1 MPITIQDK
9 SMRDSTYLPDTRRSS
24 TASST
29 LCLKVS
35 SLASSNSNC
44 AGESSN
50 SMPVILLARDCKGQS
65 HMKNSKGQEV
75 HFLWFNFL
83 FGSLFVRCDVKIR

>member
-1 MPITIQDK
+1 MLITNQNK
-9 SMRDSTYLPDTRRSS
+9 SMKYNTYLPDTRRSS

-35 SLASSNSNC
+35 SLANSNSNW

-50 SMPVILLARDCKGQS
+50 SMPVILLARDWG
-65 HMKNSKGQEV
+65 HMKKT
-75 HFLWFNFL
+75 
-83 FGSLFVRCDVKIR
+83 VKYSDQD

>member
-1 MPITIQDK
+1 MEYN
-9 SMRDSTYLPDTRRSS
+9 TYLPDTRRSS

-35 SLASSNSNC
+35 SLANSNSNW

-50 SMPVILLARDCKGQS
+50 SMPVILLARDWG
-65 HMKNSKGQEV
+65 HT
-75 HFLWFNFL
+75 
-83 FGSLFVRCDVKIR
+83 